1 MAEELSTIYRKIA
14 EKKAQQYEFLFSLE
28 SVFLSVMEF
37 DPVTD
42 EPLPV
47 TVDDVLHKMAL
58 VDVSKD
64 NFQNDRMNHIVL
76 FVSFAVRNLID
87 ILHEKAKLQPLQNF
101 VKNSRRCLVLSFRPK
116 LINQILLR
124 TSVI

>member
-87 ILHEKAKLQPLQNF
+87 ILHEKNLREHRI
-101 VKNSRRCLVLSFRPK
+101 SRPEQVREVDSK
-116 LINQILLR
+116 
-124 TSVI
+124 SMM